1 MREIIKCDSCG
12 VPCCVYSMKTVG
24 AKGGPTKKDLEALRL
39 HLEEG
44 YVCGNEI
51 QSDLFHVRTAIRC
64 GEPVESYYYNPKKGA
79 TTGGR
84 IRTTDICALCCSSD
98 GLVSVDQIQNERDV
112 GGKVPLPICR
122 FCIDLNVKIPCMFSW
137 ATH

>member
-1 MREIIKCDSCG
+1 MCT
-12 VPCCVYSMKTVG
+12 CV
-24 AKGGPTKKDLEALRL
+24 
-39 HLEEG
+39 
-44 YVCGNEI
+44 

-98 GLVSVDQIQNERDV
+98 GLVSVNQIQNERYV

-122 FCIDLNVKIPCMFSW
+122 FCTDLNVNIPCSAGRRTNHFKKNSQQKKRKENEMKKLVSNKKNINIKIYFRL
-137 ATH
+137 HH

>member
-1 MREIIKCDSCG
+1 MG
-12 VPCCVYSMKTVG
+12 HTLYACCVYSMKTVG
-24 AKGGPTKKDLEALRL
+24 AKGGPTKKDLKALRL
-39 HLEEG
+39 HLEER

-84 IRTTDICALCCSSD
+84 IRTTDICALCCSSQQTSFRNK
-98 GLVSVDQIQNERDV
+98 VTISSQFFQN
-112 GGKVPLPICR
+112 C
-122 FCIDLNVKIPCMFSW
+122 
-137 ATH
+137 